1 MSFLEP
7 SLLTFL
13 ICKCLQSYWEDSIAW
28 VHVCTH
34 VVGMLLRV
42 VFQGRTWSLENC
54 LRLPQ
59 RERENYR
66 NPAENTFY
74 SHGCLVLMEFQFL
87 EAMLAVIW
95 GLNPIFPRSWPG
107 LPIPQFRQHDI
118 LWACVCFYWPCSGK
132 KKTTAFKHGLG
143 LWACCFLP
151 NGDRVRTAL
160 WFEPVNWYLP
170 RQKHCP

>member
-1 MSFLEP
+1 MG
-7 SLLTFL
+7 TVVRH
-13 ICKCLQSYWEDSIAW
+13 LQSYWEDSITW

-34 VVGMLLRV
+34 VLGVLLRV
-42 VFQGRTWSLENC
+42 VFQGRTWSLENY

-66 NPAENTFY
+66 NPVHFWLPWLPC
-74 SHGCLVLMEFQFL
+74 SHKISVSRS
-87 EAMLAVIW
+87 MLAVIW

-107 LPIPQFRQHDI
+107 LHIPQFSWQHDI
-118 LWACVCFYWPCSGK
+118 LWACVCFYWPRSEK
-132 KKTTAFKHGLG
+132 KKTAFKHGLG
-143 LWACCFLP
+143 LWVCCFLP
-151 NGDRVRTAL
+151 NGGIVRTAL